1 MTENK
6 GDLISREALKKEF
19 DDYIKANPNISG
31 IFKVG
36 KFIID
41 NAPTVET
48 EITDQDIKDAL
59 KQGFVD
65 GYEMAKAKYE
75 NSQGCETCDYR
86 IFTEKFADGIA
97 DVMNQ
102 YGIKAIEELQKI
114 LEPYCKIARENKEIN
129 NETN

>member
-1 MTENK
+1 MR
-6 GDLISREALKKEF
+6 LINADALKEEITQYF
-19 DDYIKANPNISG
+19 NDVMDIGEIKTINTVIS
-31 IFKVG
+31 
-36 KFIID
+36 IID
-41 NAPTVET
+41 NAPTVES

-102 YGIKAIEELQKI
+102 YGIKSIEELQKI

-129 NETN
+129 NEID